1 MLLAREGFSSSV
13 IGLSSRYERGR
24 ERAGAPWGAWRV
36 TIWHEE
42 LLLIDGALAPATSGA
57 TYETVDPATEAVLGR
72 AADATV
78 DDARR
83 AIAAARHAFDTTGW
97 SRDHAF
103 RVRCLRQLHQALR
116 DNVDSLREILVR
128 EVGAPVSS
136 TSGPQLEGPIDV
148 IAWYA
153 DLLEGY
159 DFVEDLGERDTFAG
173 RHHRW
178 IEKEAAGV
186 VGAIAAYNYPIQLA
200 LAKLAPA
207 LAAGCTVVLKGAPDT
222 PWSTLGLGRLVAEA
236 TEIPPGVVNV
246 LAGSD
251 NAVGA
256 ELTTHPEVDVVSFTG
271 STPVGR
277 QIMAAASATVK
288 RVFLELG
295 GKSAFVLLDD
305 GDAAMAAMFCSYA
318 ATSHAGQGCAIT
330 SRLVV
335 PRDQYDDV
343 VDAARTTLAGVPYGD
358 PSDPTNMMG
367 PLISERQREKVAGYV
382 DRAIAEGA
390 KAVIGGRRPEHL
402 PRGFFYEPTLL
413 VGADENSAVAQDE
426 LFGPV
431 LVVLPHDGDDDAV
444 RIANNSIFGLSGAV
458 IGGDRERA
466 LSVARRIRAGTMSV
480 NGGVYYG
487 PDAPFGGY
495 KQSGIGREMG
505 AAGLDEF
512 LELKTLAEPAG

>member
-1 MLLAREGFSSSV
+1 
-13 IGLSSRYERGR
+13 
-24 ERAGAPWGAWRV
+24 V
-36 TIWHEE
+36 TNWHEE
-42 LLLIDGALAPATSGA
+42 RLLIDGKLVPAAGA
-57 TYETVDPATEAVLGR
+57 GTYETVNPATEEVLGV
-72 AADATV
+72 AADATL
-78 DDARR
+78 DDSRRSIDAARR
-83 AIAAARHAFDTTGW
+83 AFDTTQW
-97 SRDHAF
+97 STDHAF
-103 RVRCLRQLHQALR
+103 RVRCLRQLHQALL
-116 DNVDSLREILVR
+116 DNVEPLREILVS

-136 TSGPQLEGPIDV
+136 TSGPQLSGPIDV
-148 IAWYA
+148 VGWYA
-153 DLLEGY
+153 DLLDGY

-222 PWSTLGLGRLVAEA
+222 PWATLALGKLIADA
-236 TEIPPGVVNV
+236 TDIPAGVVNV
-246 LAGSD
+246 LTSSD
-251 NAVGA
+251 DAVGA
-256 ELTTHPEVDVVSFTG
+256 ELTTHPDVDVVSFTG

-305 GDAAMAAMFCSYA
+305 GDAALAAMFCSYA
-318 ATSHAGQGCAIT
+318 AISHSGQGCAIT

-335 PRDQYDDV
+335 PRDKYDDV
-343 VDAARTTLAGVPYGD
+343 VDLARTTLAGVAYGD
-358 PSDPTNMMG
+358 PTDPANMMG
-367 PLISERQREKVAGYV
+367 PLISARQREKVAGYV
-382 DRAIAEGA
+382 DRAIADGA
-390 KAVIGGRRPEHL
+390 KAVVGGRVPDHL

-431 LVVLPHDGDDDAV
+431 LVVLAHDGDDDAV
-444 RIANNSIFGLSGAV
+444 RVANNSIFGLSGAV
-458 IGGDRERA
+458 VSADRDRA
-466 LSVARRIRAGTMSV
+466 LAVARRIRAGTMSV
-480 NGGVYYG
+480 NGGLYYA

-505 AAGLDEF
+505 SAGLDEF
-512 LELKTLAEPAG
+512 LERKTLAEPAS